1 MAGDRVWPINQQKRA
16 EAFPLALQCRGAPFG
31 FRNERIIP
39 KIRHGQAY
47 PARLCGFGEKRIQFG
62 DLGMQAVILLTRPA
76 MGGSGNRDSHIGK
89 SRAVQHHQRVPAAA

>member
-1 MAGDRVWPINQQKRA
+1 MATDRVWPVNQQKCG

-31 FRNERIIP
+31 FRHERIIP

-62 DLGMQAVILLTRPA
+62 DLGMQAVIPLTRPA
-76 MGGSGNRDSHIGK
+76 MGGGGNRDSHIGK
-89 SRAVQHHQRVPAAA
+89 SRAIQHHQRVPAAA